1 MNPSPRPDLSLLR
14 LVPEVQQALA
24 AGKAVV
30 ALESTIVAHGMPFPQ
45 NLETARAVE
54 AVVRSHGAVPATI
67 AVLDGAV
74 RVGLSDAELEALARA
89 GGAALKLSRR
99 DLGYAVSQR
108 RLGATTVA
116 ATLLC
121 AHWAGIRVFVTGGI
135 GGVHRGAAQ
144 SMDVSADL
152 LELARTPVAVV
163 CAGAKSIL
171 DLPLTLEVLETQ
183 GVPVLALGQ
192 EEFPSFYSRGSG
204 LKADFRLDTPAEVAG
219 FLDAHWRLGLSAGV
233 VVANPVPVEHE
244 IPSAEVERWI
254 AQALAEAS
262 QQGIAG
268 KASTPFMLKRIAEL
282 SGGRSLAT
290 NIALVKHNAAF
301 GARLACSLSGSA

>member
-1 MNPSPRPDLSLLR
+1 MNPSPRPDPSLLR
-14 LVPEVQQALA
+14 LAPEVQQALA

-282 SGGRSLAT
+282 SGGRSLET